1 MSLIIDSL
9 NLEIKAGEVV
19 GLMGPNGSG
28 KTSLGL
34 GIIGHPDYEIKG
46 KIWLDKKDISRLTM
60 PERVRQGLF
69 LSWQNP
75 TGIRGVTAE
84 QVLRAVKANCRK
96 RQTQSCCW
104 VREKLLREAKKLAI
118 NPKLLN
124 RDINVNFSGGEK
136 KKIQLLELMA
146 LQPKY
151 AILDEIDAGMD
162 ADNLKILSQIK
173 RKKMGILLITHQTR
187 VFKYLPPEQVLVMKN
202 RQIVKRGGKE
212 LIRQIER
219 EGYAKFK

>member
-9 NLEIKAGEVV
+9 DLEIKAGEVV
-19 GLMGPNGSG
+19 ALMGPNGSG

-34 GIIGHPDYEIKG
+34 GIIGHPDYKIKG

-75 TGIRGVTAE
+75 IGIRGVTVE
-84 QVLRAVKANCRK
+84 QVLRAVKANCRR

-118 NPKLLN
+118 NPDLLS
-124 RDINVNFSGGEK
+124 REINVNFSGGEK
-136 KKIQLLELMA
+136 KKIQLLELLA
-146 LQPKY
+146 LKPKY
-151 AILDEIDAGMD
+151 AILDEIDSGLD
-162 ADNLKILSQIK
+162 ADSLKILGQLN
-173 RKKMGILLITHQTR
+173 RKEMGILLITHQTR
-187 VFKYLPPEQVLVMKN
+187 VFKYLKPEAVLVMKG
-202 RQIVKRGGKE
+202 RKIVKRGGEE
-212 LIRQIER
+212 LIKQIEK